1 MQARDK
7 NIIDFINLAE
17 LATREQLQKLFFQG
31 VHQNVPMRRLKK
43 LAEDE
48 YIQRH
53 KYEANTWIYMPCDA
67 KKISKRI
74 LHHDLY
80 ITDFLV
86 KLLNNDFEI
95 IEFKKSWVIGPIIS
109 DAYIRYKNKEGK
121 IKHCVLEIQLSNK
134 VEDCVNKYSDFKNI
148 ILENRR
154 DFETIPRIVVITD
167 MKQRIE
173 LRGIKVLYDDTTMS
187 NIINLL

>member
-1 MQARDK
+1 MQERDK

-17 LATREQLQKLFFQG
+17 LATREQLQKIFFQG
-31 VHQNVPMRRLKK
+31 VHSNVPMRRLKK

-53 KYEANTWIYMPCDA
+53 KYEANTWIYMPYDS

-86 KLLNNDFEI
+86 KLFNNDFDI
-95 IEFKKSWVIGPIIS
+95 IEFKKNWVIGPIIS
-109 DAYIRYKNKEGK
+109 DAYIRYKNKDGK

-134 VEDCVNKYSDFKNI
+134 VDDCVNKYSDFKNI
-148 ILENRR
+148 ILENRI
-154 DFETIPRIVVITD
+154 DFETIPKVVVITD
-167 MKQRIE
+167 MKQRIN
-173 LRGIKVLYDDTTMS
+173 LKGIKVLYDDTTMN